1 MTEAILLANPVSE
14 YSVIFMNRLRSFLYF
29 FLFATVVPLASIKAH
44 DTRVYEMR
52 TYYAN
57 EGKLDDLIA
66 RFRDH
71 TTGLFAKHGIENVGY
86 WVPKDNP
93 DNKLI
98 YIIAFPSRLDQESM
112 WKSFQADPD
121 WKAAAKASSKN
132 GRLIKKIEAVFMQ
145 TTEYSMPVKKIQAD
159 PERLFELRTYICK
172 DGMRRHLDARFRD
185 HTIGLF
191 EKHGIEN
198 IAYFH
203 PMADQDGGTSTLI
216 YIVAHESE
224 GGREEAFEDQRADE
238 DWKTA
243 AAASRERAGG
253 GMVVEGGVTGELI
266 VPTNFSAMK

>member
-1 MTEAILLANPVSE
+1 MNEVILLAKTALENLVGS
-14 YSVIFMNRLRSFLYF
+14 MNKLRSFLHF
-29 FLFATVVPLASIKAH
+29 LLFATVVPLATTKAH

-86 WVPKDNP
+86 WVPKNNP
-93 DNKLI
+93 DEKLI

-112 WKSFQADPD
+112 WKSFQEDPE

-132 GRLIKKIEAVFMQ
+132 GRLIEKIEAVFIQ
-145 TTEYSMPVKKIQAD
+145 TTEYSMPLKKIQAS

-191 EKHGIEN
+191 DKHGIEN

-216 YIVAHESE
+216 YIVAHESQ
-224 GGREEAFEDQRADE
+224 GGREEAFGNQREDE
-238 DWKTA
+238 DWKLA

-253 GMVVEGGVTGELI
+253 GMVIEGGVISELI
-266 VPTNFSAMK
+266 VPTDFSAMK

>member
-1 MTEAILLANPVSE
+1 MKK
-14 YSVIFMNRLRSFLYF
+14 MRLSPLFF
-29 FLFATVVPLASIKAH
+29 FLVIVFSLASLQAH
-44 DTRVYEMR
+44 DTRVYELR

-57 EGKLDDLIA
+57 EGKLDDLVA
-66 RFRDH
+66 RIRDH
-71 TTGLFAKHGIENVGY
+71 TTALFAKRGIENVGY

-145 TTEYSMPVKKIQAD
+145 TTEYSMPIKKIQAS
-159 PERLFELRTYICK
+159 PERLFELRTYICNE
-172 DGMRRHLDARFRD
+172 GMRRHLDARFRD

-191 EKHGIEN
+191 DKHGIEN

-203 PMADQDGGTSTLI
+203 PMPDQEGGTSTLI

-224 GGREEAFEDQRADE
+224 EGREEAFGNQREDE
-238 DWKTA
+238 DWKSA
-243 AAASRERAGG
+243 AAASVERAGG
-253 GMVVEGGVTGELI
+253 RMTIEGGVTGELF
-266 VPTNFSAMK
+266 VPTDFSAMK

>member
-1 MTEAILLANPVSE
+1 MNYLRLLSFIFLLGAVNP
-14 YSVIFMNRLRSFLYF
+14 LGL
-29 FLFATVVPLASIKAH
+29 LHAH
-44 DTRVYEMR
+44 DTRVYEIR

-57 EGKLDDLIA
+57 DGKLDDLVA

-71 TTGLFAKHGIENVGY
+71 TTSLFAKHGIENVGY
-86 WVPKDNP
+86 WVPKNNP

-98 YIIAFPSRLDQESM
+98 YIIAFPSRMDQESM

-145 TTEYSMPVKKIQAD
+145 TTEYSMPIKKIKAT
-159 PERLFELRTYICK
+159 PERLFELRTYICNEGK
-172 DGMRRHLDARFRD
+172 RRHLDARFRN

-203 PMADQDGGTSTLI
+203 PTADQEGGANTLI
-216 YIVAHESE
+216 YIVAHEDE
-224 GGREEAFEDQRADE
+224 EQREVAFGNQRADE
-238 DWKTA
+238 DWKSAATA
-243 AAASRERAGG
+243 SVERAGG
-253 GMVVEGGVTGELI
+253 RLTIEGGVTGELL
-266 VPTNFSAMK
+266 VPTDFSDMQ

>member
-1 MTEAILLANPVSE
+1 MIKT
-14 YSVIFMNRLRSFLYF
+14 RLSSLFF
-29 FLFATVVPLASIKAH
+29 FLVIVVSLASLQAH
-44 DTRVYEMR
+44 DTRVYELR

-57 EGKLDDLIA
+57 EGKLDDLVA

-71 TTGLFAKHGIENVGY
+71 TTALFAKHGIENVGY
-86 WVPKDNP
+86 WVPKYNP

-145 TTEYSMPVKKIQAD
+145 TTEYSMPIKKIQAS
-159 PERLFELRTYICK
+159 PERLFELRTYICNE
-172 DGMRRHLDARFRD
+172 GMRRHLDARFRD

-191 EKHGIEN
+191 DKHGIEN

-203 PMADQDGGTSTLI
+203 PMPDQEGGTSTLI

-224 GGREEAFEDQRADE
+224 EGREEAFGNQREDE
-238 DWKTA
+238 DWKSA
-243 AAASRERAGG
+243 AAASVERAGG
-253 GMVVEGGVTGELI
+253 RMVIEGGVTGELL
-266 VPTNFSAMK
+266 VPTDFSAMK